1 VKNRVPQREL
11 PATLYIISD
20 MEFDACAQNASLT
33 NFQQAGQLY
42 RRYGY
47 RLPRVVFWNVQS
59 RSQQQPVRSNEQ
71 GVALVSGCTPRIFS
85 QVMSGEMD
93 PYRNMFNTLNAER
106 YSVIRAA

>member
-1 VKNRVPQREL
+1 
-11 PATLYIISD
+11 
-20 MEFDACAQNASLT
+20 MT
-33 NFQQAGQLY
+33 NFEYAKNLY

-59 RSQQQPVRSNEQ
+59 RSRQQPVSMNAQ

-93 PYRNMFNTLNAER
+93 PMRNMLNTLNAER
-106 YSVIRAA
+106 YSVIRAG